1 MDAKKLILDVK
12 TNLFIYLLIYLFT
25 YVLQN
30 YYESRQWFL
39 LENSLIYVKLI
50 WALLLS
56 TTQSY
61 VHLNVID
68 KYIHLLQKFK
78 QNGNQ

>member
-50 WALLLS
+50 WPLLLS

-78 QNGNQ
+78 QNGNH